1 VAAGKGRAERLR
13 LSSGLG
19 LIVPG
24 DDLIASGPFRRVG
37 APVSRLHQLMQR
49 LAVRSESRHPRTQC
63 HAQSIALDWQ
73 RRCNQALAQAVGN
86 RVGLRSRAAGQQDG
100 KFLTPPRRRNRS
112 LLRKHRGEVR
122 QGVVADI
129 VTETVIDLLEVVDI
143 DEDQR

>member
-1 VAAGKGRAERLR
+1 MAAGKGRAERLR

-19 LIVPG
+19 RFVPG
-24 DDLIASGPFRRVG
+24 DDLIAPGPFRRVG

-49 LAVRSESRHPRTQC
+49 LAVRPEARHPRTQC
-63 HAQSIALDWQ
+63 HAQSIAFDWQ
-73 RRCNQALAQAVGN
+73 RRCGQTLAQAVGN

-100 KFLTPPRRRNRS
+100 KFLPPPRRQNRS
-112 LLRKHRGEVR
+112 LLRKHRGEVH
-122 QGVVADI
+122 QGVVADV